1 MNTQRQDQ
9 YVVLQQA
16 AAWYARLRCDEVSEL
31 DRRKWQVWLEQ
42 NAEHRTAWGLVEKV
56 GGRFAH
62 FHDPSEK
69 AGAYKALQ
77 ASQALPMTRRK
88 TLLSMAVLA
97 VGAAA
102 GWKTLEDSAMGDS
115 LSSLWADYST
125 GTGEMR
131 EVHLKDGSPLWL
143 NTSSAVNATFSSD
156 TRRLQLLSGEIL
168 FDGTRAPVMNTV
180 VRTRQGQVIS
190 RDAAFSV
197 RLLGHTTC
205 VTVYSGELHVTTQ
218 DRRCVVPPG
227 QQITFESGRLG
238 SLQAASASARSWVTG
253 VFVAEGISLQRFVDE
268 LSRYRHGYL
277 ACDPQVA
284 NLRVVGTFS
293 LKDTDRALGTLAAS
307 LPVSINRTLSWWVT
321 VDARV

>member
-1 MNTQRQDQ
+1 MSAQSQAQ

-31 DRRKWQVWLEQ
+31 DRRKWQAWFEQ

-62 FHDPSEK
+62 FHAPSEK

-97 VGAAA
+97 VGATA

-115 LSSLWADYST
+115 LLSLWADYST
-125 GTGEMR
+125 STGETR
-131 EVHLKDGSPLWL
+131 EVHLKDGSALWL
-143 NTSSAVNATFSSD
+143 NTASAVNASLSSD
-156 TRRLQLLSGEIL
+156 TRRLQLLSGELL
-168 FDGTRAPVMNTV
+168 FDSAHAPVMNTV
-180 VRTRQGQVIS
+180 VHTRQGLVAS

-197 RLLGHTTC
+197 RLLGHATC
-205 VTVYSGELHVTTQ
+205 VTVYSGELHVMTQ
-218 DRRCVVPPG
+218 DQRCIVPPG
-227 QQITFESGRLG
+227 QQLSFESGRLG
-238 SLQAASASARSWVTG
+238 PLQAAPGSARSWVTG
-253 VFVAEGISLQRFVDE
+253 VFVAEGISLQRFIDE

-277 ACDPQVA
+277 GCDPQVA

-321 VDARV
+321 VDARA